1 MRYFSSTIDNK
12 TLADFQ
18 KYDSSIREFDN
29 RLELVTSMIND
40 ENGNLSEFFV
50 KYFGE
55 YYDVSPNQ
63 KGWLAEQDAVCKAVE
78 GLGTYLLNAKDIQSN
93 RKVKY
98 RFWKSEKEYR
108 KYAES
113 NNINTSALESDSDEG
128 VDIIDLFYTNDD
140 KNFKKT
146 TEQRLFSKDIKNMPE
161 IMDLEKGIKISKD
174 ESYIKR
180 VERHLDDII
189 QTITD
194 EKDLARLKSIRRNVP
209 NYLQQWASSMSD
221 NQLLIKEAITR
232 PIRFKK
238 ISSGGGKLSSHSG
251 SIIEEK
257 DFDNQEYVKSL
268 LKNLNVENLTTDM
281 GMDVYDLNKL
291 IAKIE
296 FDEGCQV
303 VIDMLREGFS
313 QNEICNILNVERYV
327 VSRRIT
333 RISKQIVEYF
343 INQKITF

>member
-1 MRYFSSTIDNK
+1 MRYFSSAIDNK
-12 TLADFQ
+12 TLSDFQ
-18 KYDSSIREFDN
+18 KYDSSIREFEN
-29 RLELVTSMIND
+29 RLELVTDMIND
-40 ENGNLSEFFV
+40 DNGNLSEFFV

-63 KGWLAEQDAVCKAVE
+63 KGWLAEQDAVCKAIE
-78 GLGTYLLNAKDIQSN
+78 GLGTYLLNSKDIKSN

-98 RFWKSEKEYR
+98 RFWKSEKEYQ

-113 NNINTSALESDSDEG
+113 NNINASSLESGDDDG
-128 VDIIDLFYTNDD
+128 VDVIDLFYTNDD

-146 TEQRLFSKDIKNMPE
+146 TEQRLFSKDIKGMPE
-161 IMDLEKGIKISKD
+161 IMDLQKGIDRFKD
-174 ESYIKR
+174 ESYIKK
-180 VERHLDDII
+180 VEKHLDNLIS
-189 QTITD
+189 TIED

-209 NYLQQWASSMSD
+209 NYLQRWASSMSD

-238 ISSGGGKLSSHSG
+238 VTSGGAKSSTHSG

-257 DFDNQEYVKSL
+257 DFDNQGYVKSL
-268 LKNLNVENLTTDM
+268 LKNLDVDDITTDL

-291 IAKIE
+291 IAKMD
-296 FDEGCQV
+296 FDDDSKV
-303 VIDMLREGFS
+303 VIGMLKEGFS
-313 QNEICNILNVERYV
+313 QKEICECLNVERYV

-333 RISKQIVEYF
+333 RIAKQIVEYF
-343 INQKITF
+343 INQKIVF

>member
-1 MRYFSSTIDNK
+1 MRYFSSTIDSK
-12 TLADFQ
+12 TLGDFQ
-18 KYDSSIREFDN
+18 KYDSSIREYDN

-40 ENGNLSEFFV
+40 DNGNLSEFFV
-50 KYFGE
+50 KYFSD

-108 KYAES
+108 QYAES
-113 NNINTSALESDSDEG
+113 NNINASALESGLDDG

-146 TEQRLFSKDIKNMPE
+146 TEQRLFSKDIKSMTE
-161 IMDLEKGIKISKD
+161 IMDLQKGIEKFKD
-174 ESYIKR
+174 ESYIKK
-180 VERHLDDII
+180 VENHIDELI
-189 QTITD
+189 QTILD
-194 EKDLARLKSIRRNVP
+194 EKDLARLKAIRRNVP
-209 NYLQQWASSMSD
+209 NYLQRWSSSMSD

-238 ISSGGGKLSSHSG
+238 VASGGGKSYSG
-251 SIIEEK
+251 SIIEDK
-257 DFDNQEYVKSL
+257 DFDNQEYVKNL
-268 LKNLNVENLTTDM
+268 LKNLSVDELTTEM
-281 GMDVYDLNKL
+281 GMDVYDLNKI
-291 IAKIE
+291 IAKID
-296 FDEGCQV
+296 FDEDCKV
-303 VIDMLREGFS
+303 IIDMLKEGFS
-313 QNEICNILNVERYV
+313 QNEICNHLNVERYS

-333 RISKQIVEYF
+333 RISKKIVEYF
-343 INQKITF
+343 INQKIVF